1 MASNAFS
8 YEDAGAPVTTAAPNP
23 NRLMGGSGVIPA
35 DGPGRDAITYAP
47 IPELPGTFHPF
58 SYENAAL
65 GAPQATLP
73 VSQTLGFQE
82 QVSKP
87 LDNVAGWIG
96 KIPGASALDEALANL
111 FGAPTT
117 AQAIAQRQ
125 QAFTNA
131 EKTARPGGLGKAAGD
146 IVGTLPTLLL
156 PGGALVQGAAGGALL
171 TDHPNDPDR
180 IAGDAAL
187 GGVAGKVLD
196 FGGKA
201 VINTIAPKISAGV
214 RMLLDAK
221 VPLTTDMMTGGKG
234 LWGWAGK
241 IANVTPGA
249 GELYRMRGNEAL
261 AAAGPGFANHAMAPI
276 NPGIGPVDSGA
287 ALYDAAKAA
296 KNTAYGAVGD
306 GVNVPL
312 DGAYAA
318 RMQPVRGDVSALPA
332 DLQGRYSR
340 VVGRELNLRVDPQ
353 TGEIP
358 SGALADAKVGINK
371 DIAKFPNPSSWDADY
386 VDALKSTRRALMDSL
401 GDASPEARTA
411 LAAADAAYPGYKT
424 VQAAVRKANL
434 NSTTQDAFP
443 TAQHMLSAVRE
454 NSSPDAFAAGAGP
467 GQQYAQA
474 AKDILPRKF
483 KDVVSP
489 MQSLIEGGIGAGV
502 IGSDVLGHAGPLLM
516 AVQAGML
523 PLYTKAVQNG
533 LRRGLLSTANLRAAA
548 ERNIGSLESYVPAPA
563 AVSGGLLS
571 QRYSNPVWGQQPGL
585 LPAYA
590 Q

>member
-8 YEDAGAPVTTAAPNP
+8 YEDAIAPATTVAAPVPVQTAAVPPVAGASPSANY
-23 NRLMGGSGVIPA
+23 N
-35 DGPGRDAITYAP
+35 AP
-47 IPELPGTFHPF
+47 FF
-58 SYENAAL
+58 SYEDAAQ
-65 GAPQATLP
+65 GAPAAALP
-73 VSQTLGFQE
+73 VSQSLGFQE
-82 QVSKP
+82 QASKP
-87 LDNVAGWIG
+87 LDNVAGWVD
-96 KIPGASALDEALANL
+96 KIPGASALDEALAHL
-111 FGAPTT
+111 FGTPTT

-125 QAFTNA
+125 QAFADA
-131 EKTARPGGLGKAAGD
+131 EKTARPGGWGKMAGD
-146 IVGTLPTLLL
+146 VVGTLPTLML
-156 PGGALVQGAAGGALL
+156 PGGPLLQGAAGGALL
-171 TDHPNDPDR
+171 TDHPNDPAR

-187 GGVAGKVLD
+187 GAVAGKAMDV
-196 FGGKA
+196 GGKA
-201 VINTIAPKISAGV
+201 LINTVAPTIGASA
-214 RMLLDAK
+214 RMLLGAK

-241 IANVTPGA
+241 VAGITPGA

-261 AAAGPGFANHAMAPI
+261 AGASPGFANAAMAPI
-276 NPGIGPVDSGA
+276 NPGIGAVDNGA
-287 ALYDAAKAA
+287 ALYASARGAKDAA
-296 KNTAYGAVGD
+296 YSAVGD
-306 GVNVPL
+306 GLNVPL

-318 RMQPVRGDVSALPA
+318 RMQPVRSDVSALPA
-332 DLQGRYSR
+332 DLQGRYAR
-340 VVGRELNLRVDPQ
+340 VVGRELNLRVDPT

-371 DIAKFPNPSSWDADY
+371 DIAKFPNPSGWDADY
-386 VDALKSTRRALMDSL
+386 VDALKSTRRALVDSL
-401 GDASPEARTA
+401 GDTSPEARSA
-411 LAAADAAYPGYKT
+411 LNAADAAYPGYKT

-454 NSSPDAFAAGAGP
+454 NSSPEAFAAGTAP

-502 IGSDVLGHAGPLLM
+502 IGSDVLGHAGPVLM
-516 AVQAGML
+516 GAQAAML
-523 PLYTKAVQNG
+523 PLYLKGVQDA
-533 LRRGLLSTANLRAAA
+533 LRKGLLSSANLRAAA
-548 ERNIGSLESYVPAPA
+548 ERNIGSLENYVPAPA
-563 AVSGGLLS
+563 ALSGGLLS
-571 QRYSNPVWGQQPGL
+571 QRYSNPVWGQSGL